1 MRFFY
6 LSILCVLGLCSSCI
20 EPPLKLPA
28 EEVLVDMP
36 VVITDMEV
44 VWRVETDWRTEW
56 HYGWDMVDEGL
67 WGPIDY
73 QKPSSFEVRRYYL
86 GSASGGAHSREGMD
100 AFVVTESYFR
110 RTYQFGYYDLLLW
123 SNIDSD
129 DGTQVVV
136 INDDDLDEVVAT
148 TTVTRG
154 ITRTDKVDA
163 VTALFNQPEVFYSAY
178 PRDIYI
184 SRNFDDYD
192 YYNEAEGVWVKQIN
206 TTLNPL
212 VYIYLVQVVLHH
224 NDGRIVGCT
233 GDAAVSAFA
242 SGTSVNTG
250 HTNNKPCMVY
260 FGMRMKPDQSW
271 DDEQVDILGGR
282 LTTFGL
288 CDMEGWK
295 TDTRSQYQ
303 GSRTELP
310 NYLLFTLSFSN
321 GTEQTLQLPIT
332 EQLQSQCHGGVVTV
346 HLDVRELEPPQPDD
360 PGEGNQFVPS
370 IDDYEEVIYE
380 IPL

>member
-1 MRFFY
+1 MKHLY
-6 LSILCVLGLCSSCI
+6 LYILLLMGLCSSCI

-36 VVITDMEV
+36 VVITNMEV
-44 VWRVETDWRTEW
+44 VWSVETDWRTEW
-56 HYGWDMVDEGL
+56 HYGWDIVDEGL

-73 QKPSSFEVRRYYL
+73 PEPSSFEVRRYYL
-86 GSASGGAHSREGMD
+86 GSAPGGAHSREGTD
-100 AFVVTESYFR
+100 GFVVTGSSFR
-110 RTYQFGYYDLLLW
+110 RTYQFGFYDLLLW
-123 SNIDSD
+123 SNIDSPE
-129 DGTQVVV
+129 GTQVVV
-136 INDDDLDEVVAT
+136 VNDDDVDEVTAT

-154 ITRTDKVDA
+154 MTRAGDEDA
-163 VTALFNQPEVFYSAY
+163 VTALYNQPEVFYSAY

-192 YYNEAEGVWVKQIN
+192 FYNEAEGVWVKQIN

-250 HTNNKPCMVY
+250 HTNNNPCMVY
-260 FGMRMKPDQSW
+260 FGMRLKQNQTW
-271 DDEQVDILGGR
+271 EEETVDILGGK

-288 CDMEGWK
+288 CDMEGWVS
-295 TDTRSQYQ
+295 DTRSQYQ
-303 GSRTELP
+303 GSRAELP

-321 GTEQTLQLPIT
+321 GTEQTLQLPVT
-332 EQLQSQCHGGVVTV
+332 EQLQAQCHGGVVTL
-346 HLDVRELEPPQPDD
+346 HLDVRDLEPPLPDD
-360 PGEGNQFVPS
+360 PGEGNQFVPT

-380 IPL
+380 IPM

>member
-1 MRFFY
+1 M
-6 LSILCVLGLCSSCI
+6 
-20 EPPLKLPA
+20 
-28 EEVLVDMP
+28 
-36 VVITDMEV
+36 
-44 VWRVETDWRTEW
+44 
-56 HYGWDMVDEGL
+56 
-67 WGPIDY
+67 
-73 QKPSSFEVRRYYL
+73 
-86 GSASGGAHSREGMD
+86 
-100 AFVVTESYFR
+100 
-110 RTYQFGYYDLLLW
+110 
-123 SNIDSD
+123 
-129 DGTQVVV
+129 
-136 INDDDLDEVVAT
+136 
-148 TTVTRG
+148 
-154 ITRTDKVDA
+154 
-163 VTALFNQPEVFYSAY
+163 
-178 PRDIYI
+178 
-184 SRNFDDYD
+184 
-192 YYNEAEGVWVKQIN
+192 
-206 TTLNPL
+206 
-212 VYIYLVQVVLHH
+212 VLHH

-260 FGMRMKPDQSW
+260 FGMRMKPDQRW